1 MNSQSTQQI
10 PILLGGGHY
19 KPPVYQE
26 QIKKRP
32 QPKVPALLRKDTP
45 VYSKTSK

>member
-1 MNSQSTQQI
+1 MVMRQI
-10 PILLGGGHY
+10 PILLGGGFY
-19 KPPVYQE
+19 TTPVYQE
-26 QIKKRP
+26 QIKKHP